1 MLDSLESIKLIKLKN
16 INVKIWEN
24 IIKVIKY
31 LMQKFVNQ
39 L

>member
-24 IIKVIKY
+24 ISKVIKY